1 MMKKRD
7 LFLSLTNAEQ
17 IAKMIFALLKERVFD
32 KTIQAIRED
41 SINVNT
47 GV

>member
-1 MMKKRD
+1 MKKRN
-7 LFLSLTNAEQ
+7 LFLSLTNAEH
-17 IAKMIFALLKERVFD
+17 IAKIIFALLKERVFE

-47 GV
+47 EV